1 MKSVETDRVTKI
13 SVPVDAA
20 VSRVRNST
28 VLTIKPERII
38 EACKLVVEDG
48 EFYHLTTI
56 TALDEGQVI
65 TLFYQF
71 WRGRE
76 FISLKTSVPKT
87 NATLQ
92 SVVGPIPAAVFYEAE
107 IMDLF
112 GVVFEGNPMVGKRLL
127 LPDNYPPDAPPPLRK
142 EADPAKIRRSM
153 GLE

>member
-1 MKSVETDRVTKI
+1 MQTDRISKV
-13 SVPVDAA
+13 SVPLEATVA
-20 VSRVRNST
+20 RLRNST

-56 TALDEGQVI
+56 TALDEGQAI
-65 TLFYQF
+65 TLFYHF

-76 FISLKTSVPKT
+76 FITLKTSVSKPNVT
-87 NATLQ
+87 IQ
-92 SVVGPIPAAVFYEAE
+92 SISGALPAAVFYEAE

-112 GVVFEGNPMVGKRLL
+112 GVVFEGNPMVGKKLI
-127 LPDNYPPDAPPPLRK
+127 LPDNYPPEAPPPYRK
-142 EADPAKIRRSM
+142 EADPAKIRRMM